1 MNWLDRIPL
10 YLIIPP
16 AVLMAISPIGQ
27 QPHLI
32 EKLGMLF
39 SGDLSQ
45 GIDIFDLLMHGLP
58 SVLLI
63 HKISRMNMAPPEAE

>member
-39 SGDLSQ
+39 SGDLTR

-63 HKISRMNMAPPEAE
+63 HKIYRMIMAPKAAE